1 MEQMVDEGD
10 LILVGKKTAARL
22 LSISERS
29 VDNLLARRELTA
41 IRIGRRVLL
50 RRRELERFARCD
62 HKTQPTLKG
71 EKGEE
76 QGI

>member
-1 MEQMVDEGD
+1 MEQKVDEGD

-41 IRIGRRVLL
+41 CRIGRRVLL
-50 RRRELERFARCD
+50 RRRELEQFARSD
-62 HKTQPTLKG
+62 HNTQPTLKG

-76 QGI
+76 